1 MNSEEI
7 KDTLRGIP
15 KTVIKPEDYLHS
27 GSTLLNLACSGT
39 PYGAFCKGKYFWVV
53 GDSSSG
59 KTFLTL
65 TSFAE
70 ASINPNFDDYDLVY
84 DNAENGA
91 LMDLDHFYG
100 QRMADR
106 LEPPRL
112 IDGEAVYSKDI
123 EDFYFNV
130 AERIKAARKPGGR
143 PFIYLLDSMDSIS
156 SKYDREKFEEKL
168 KEARGGKKAKG
179 DYGDGKAKVNSRW
192 IRQVTADLEESG
204 SILIVLSQTRDNIDG
219 GLFDPDSVA
228 SGGRALKFYAC
239 FQLWSSVGRNLTKEI
254 NGTDRQTG
262 IISRVRTVKNR
273 LTGKSWSVEFP
284 IYWSS
289 GIDDIGGMVD
299 FLIKEKH
306 WVDKKAP
313 EFDFTGTKA
322 KLISKIEKEGLRDQ
336 LVEIVVKVWKDIEA
350 QCVVERV
357 NKYR

>member
-1 MNSEEI
+1 MNSDEI
-7 KDTLRGIP
+7 KETLRRIP
-15 KTVIKPEDYLHS
+15 VTTIKPEDYLHS

-70 ASINPNFDDYDLVY
+70 AAINPSFDGYDLVY

-91 LMDLDHFYG
+91 LMDLEHFYG
-100 QRMADR
+100 PKMADR

-112 IDGEAVYSKDI
+112 VDGEAVYSKNI

-130 AERIKAARKPGGR
+130 ADRIKAARGPKGR
-143 PFIYLLDSMDSIS
+143 PFIYLLDSMDSLS
-156 SKYDREKFEEKL
+156 SKYDKEKFEEKL

-192 IRQVTADLEESG
+192 IRQVTADLEESN

-219 GLFDPDSVA
+219 GMFDPDSVA

-239 FQLWSSVGRNLTKEI
+239 FQLWSSVGKALTREI
-254 NGTDRQTG
+254 NGTERQIG
-262 IISRVRTVKNR
+262 IISCVRTVKNR
-273 LTGKSWSVEFP
+273 LTGKSWRVEFP
-284 IYWSS
+284 IYWST
-289 GIDDIGGMVD
+289 GIDDIGGMID

-306 WVDKKAP
+306 WVDNKAP
-313 EFDFTGTKA
+313 EFEFSGTKA
-322 KLISKIEKEGLRDQ
+322 KLIRKIEQEGLRDR